1 MTTAVL
7 SGACPNGAMAARR
20 GAPGPERRDPP
31 PRTAYHRQMANRSR
45 LTLTDDLVA
54 YVHRHGVR
62 EHPVLAGLRE
72 RTAPLPESNMQ
83 IGPEQGAFMALLVRL
98 IGARRILEIGTF
110 TGYSSTA
117 MALALPPDGRI
128 TCLDVSREWTDIA
141 RQAWTDAGVADRV
154 ELRLGPA
161 TESLAA
167 LGDDAFDLAFV
178 DADKPAYSD
187 YYDAIVPRL
196 RPGGLLLADNTLWSG
211 RVADPDDRSTS
222 TEAIRAYNARA
233 AADDRVDTVILPVGD
248 GITLSRKR

>member
-1 MTTAVL
+1 
-7 SGACPNGAMAARR
+7 
-20 GAPGPERRDPP
+20 
-31 PRTAYHRQMANRSR
+31 MANRSR
-45 LTLTDDLVA
+45 LTLTDDLVD

-62 EHPVLAGLRE
+62 EHPVLAELRE

-83 IGPEQGAFMALLVRL
+83 IGPEQGAFMALLVKL

-128 TCLDVSREWTDIA
+128 ICLDVSREWTDIA

-167 LGDDAFDLAFV
+167 LEDDAFDMAFV
-178 DADKPAYSD
+178 DADKPN
-187 YYDAIVPRL
+187 YDAYYEGCLRAV
-196 RPGGLLLADNTLWSG
+196 RPGGLILLDNVLWSG
-211 RVADPDDRSTS
+211 EVADPALPS
-222 TEAIRAYNARA
+222 ENARIMHA
-233 AADDRVDTVILPVGD
+233 LNQKIESDERVDHVLLPLAD
-248 GITLSRKR
+248 GLTLARVR

>member
-1 MTTAVL
+1 V
-7 SGACPNGAMAARR
+7 R
-20 GAPGPERRDPP
+20 PGPERRDPP

-83 IGPEQGAFMALLVRL
+83 IGPEQGAFMALLVKL

-128 TCLDVSREWTDIA
+128 ICLDVSREWTDIA

-167 LGDDAFDLAFV
+167 LEDDAFDLAFV
-178 DADKPAYSD
+178 DADKPN
-187 YYDAIVPRL
+187 YDAYYEGCLRVV
-196 RPGGLLLADNTLWSG
+196 RPGGLILLDNVLWSG
-211 RVADPDDRSTS
+211 EVADPALPS
-222 TEAIRAYNARA
+222 ENARIMHA
-233 AADDRVDTVILPVGD
+233 LNQKIESDERVDHVLLPLAD
-248 GITLSRKR
+248 GLTLARVR